1 MSLERIEYQGDALVR
16 VLAMGS
22 TVTVGQETYESNLTK
37 TYLQLTLL
45 NSFPKVN
52 ANGMTLLP
60 PLLTKVASTANNQ
73 PLNLDHQ
80 AEGNGPV
87 FKGTNIVVGSML
99 KAYYASTGEIQL
111 LPDAS
116 DPLKVIAVLWNKFA
130 AAQKIIA
137 SIGDGEKQ
145 YGISFEIIFAMDE
158 SGWIVY
164 GEDGPS
170 YETEISEALM
180 ASWHAKEFDK
190 VALAVGGDGSGDS
203 THIWGGGFTLIPAD
217 KSAGIDAILTG
228 NFQPNAAIA
237 AVINDKIEPKEPIMP
252 KNMKQAL
259 ANLNKALAQSGFS
272 VQVAGGDKLS
282 LDLAGN
288 KIDQPDDF
296 YLSGWLR
303 SDGTYN
309 ISASLYMDKPGIDGF
324 VQKVRLEYQPSTDV
338 ETPGEF
344 TMTEVEAATAK
355 VLTPRELQAKIETMT
370 QEIAGFEGYL
380 SPSEVKAKVDEAVAA
395 VKPAD
400 DVGDDLLTQDQVQ
413 TQIDESHAKRDAIEA
428 ALVSRSEKIVAEGFT
443 LTDERKSHLA
453 TFAVDEAGNKEFTT
467 WLTGLKTAQVAMLK
481 DLDSKGIETTD
492 KIKSAV
498 ACLNNMNESGYTAL
512 VAAQG
517 AEAGPAFAPSLA
529 ASGDAG
535 AGADGEFQR
544 VM

>member
-1 MSLERIEYQGDALVR
+1 MSLKRIEYQGDALVR

-22 TVTVGQETYESNLTK
+22 KVTVGQETYQSDLTK

-52 ANGMTLLP
+52 DNGMTLLP
-60 PLLTKVASTANNQ
+60 PLLTKAASTANNQ

-80 AEGNGPV
+80 MVGNEPV
-87 FKGTNIVVGSML
+87 YKGTDLVVGTMV

-111 LPDAS
+111 LPDVSA
-116 DPLKVIAVLWNKFA
+116 PLKVIGVLWNRVPE
-130 AAQKIIA
+130 AQQIIA

-145 YGISFEIIFAMDE
+145 YRISFEIIFAEDE
-158 SGWIVY
+158 SGWVVY

-180 ASWHAKEFDK
+180 ASWQAKEYDK

-203 THIWGGGFTLIPAD
+203 THIWGGGFTLNPAD

-228 NFQPNAAIA
+228 SFQPNAAIA
-237 AVINDKIEPKEPIMP
+237 AVMNDKIEPKEPIMP

-259 ANLNKALAQSGFS
+259 AKLNKALAQSGFS

-428 ALVSRSEKIVAEGFT
+428 SLVSRSEKIVAEGFT

-481 DLDSKGIETTD
+481 DLDLKGIETTD

-535 AGADGEFQR
+535 AGADGEFPR

>member
-1 MSLERIEYQGDALVR
+1 
-16 VLAMGS
+16 
-22 TVTVGQETYESNLTK
+22 
-37 TYLQLTLL
+37 
-45 NSFPKVN
+45 
-52 ANGMTLLP
+52 
-60 PLLTKVASTANNQ
+60 
-73 PLNLDHQ
+73 
-80 AEGNGPV
+80 
-87 FKGTNIVVGSML
+87 
-99 KAYYASTGEIQL
+99 
-111 LPDAS
+111 
-116 DPLKVIAVLWNKFA
+116 
-130 AAQKIIA
+130 
-137 SIGDGEKQ
+137 
-145 YGISFEIIFAMDE
+145 
-158 SGWIVY
+158 
-164 GEDGPS
+164 
-170 YETEISEALM
+170 
-180 ASWHAKEFDK
+180 
-190 VALAVGGDGSGDS
+190 
-203 THIWGGGFTLIPAD
+203 
-217 KSAGIDAILTG
+217 
-228 NFQPNAAIA
+228 
-237 AVINDKIEPKEPIMP
+237 MP

-428 ALVSRSEKIVAEGFT
+428 SLVSRSEKIVAEGFT

-481 DLDSKGIETTD
+481 DLDLKGIETTD

-535 AGADGEFQR
+535 AGADGEFPR